1 MSSKREEERFA
12 GVLIKAK
19 DTNRV
24 LLVLRNNFCDEPKTW
39 ALISGGINKDEDVLE
54 GLKREVYEE
63 LSVNADI
70 LQYNFIRIEEDN
82 DLIFFYHEGFTEHEF
97 LPILNEEHDDFGWFD
112 ENELPSPL
120 YPKAIDKIKNICKV
134 TKNI

>member
-1 MSSKREEERFA
+1 MKREEDRFA

-24 LLVLRNNFCDEPKTW
+24 LLLLRNSVCDAPNTW
-39 ALISGGINKDEDVLE
+39 ALVSGGINNNEDVLE

-70 LQYNFIRIEEDN
+70 IKYDFIRIENEN
-82 DLIFFYHEGFTEHEF
+82 ELIFFYHEGFTEHEF

-112 ENELPSPL
+112 EDNLPSPL
-120 YPKAIDKIKNICKV
+120 YPKAINKIKDICKI
-134 TKNI
+134 TRNI